1 MKIEILDR
9 ILSKKCF
16 YKVGFTCWFFI
27 GIILSIFDLSLKNNY
42 IYVFG
47 LNFLMFFQI
56 FTYQNLMLK
65 EENVSKSFSGVK
77 LNNYPLLF
85 LLNDKLNYI
94 NKWYSIGISFLI
106 GIIYFILLITLKV
119 LTLNELIT
127 FYGALTLIPTVFIAI
142 QLYLKYLLYI
152 LTLRKISQMDF
163 TTLTPVLLY
172 DPSNS
177 EWIVKFTDTMNSFS
191 FYFAIIGS
199 AYTMLFYLTTPLSA
213 ITFFENKLIINTPNN
228 LAFIITW
235 GIIFVLI
242 GFGYLILD
250 YIWKKYIKTIVKK
263 IKKMQLNQY
272 ADVLNDSIEINKDYI
287 ELFKL
292 YRDSSDFPLFF
303 NGQAINLFA
312 YIPILI
318 NLYNLFKPF
327 ISQK

>member
-1 MKIEILDR
+1 
-9 ILSKKCF
+9 
-16 YKVGFTCWFFI
+16 
-27 GIILSIFDLSLKNNY
+27 
-42 IYVFG
+42 
-47 LNFLMFFQI
+47 
-56 FTYQNLMLK
+56 
-65 EENVSKSFSGVK
+65 
-77 LNNYPLLF
+77 
-85 LLNDKLNYI
+85 
-94 NKWYSIGISFLI
+94 
-106 GIIYFILLITLKV
+106 
-119 LTLNELIT
+119 
-127 FYGALTLIPTVFIAI
+127 
-142 QLYLKYLLYI
+142 
-152 LTLRKISQMDF
+152 MDF

-199 AYTMLFYLTTPLSA
+199 AYTVLFYLTTPLSA

-292 YRDSSDFPLFF
+292 YRDSSDFPLLF
-303 NGQAINLFA
+303 NEQAINLFA